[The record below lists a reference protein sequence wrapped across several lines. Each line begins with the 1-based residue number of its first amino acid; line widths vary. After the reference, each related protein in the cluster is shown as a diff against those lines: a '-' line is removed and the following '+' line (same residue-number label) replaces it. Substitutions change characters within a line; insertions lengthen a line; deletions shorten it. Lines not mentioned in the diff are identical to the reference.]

1 MLANKSITKSEF
13 EPLRGTD
20 TVAAVRERMI
30 EEQVNALPVVDPTTQ
45 KLIGQIDRD
54 QIDRANDDQQISDL
68 QMDKVVKIFEGQ
80 HIFEGVRLMLQYE
93 LNLLPLVN
101 KEATYLGVITKQQIL
116 EAISKMLNLEQ
127 KGSVLTIEIEPIDFS
142 LSEIVQVIEAEGAK
156 ILGVAVE
163 SPDSDHQAFEVS
175 VKLNLEDI
183 SRVTAALKRYGY
195 SVLVESE
202 STVLENDLEYRA
214 DELIKYIDM

>member
-1 MLANKSITKSEF
+1 MLANESITKSEF
-13 EPLRGTD
+13 KPLRGTD
-20 TVAAVRERMI
+20 TVAAVRERMK
-30 EEQVNALPVVDPTTQ
+30 EEQVTALPVVDPTTQ
-45 KLIGQIDRD
+45 KLIGQIKLD
-54 QIDRANDDQQISDL
+54 QLSKVEDNKQVSDL
-68 QMDKVVKIFEGQ
+68 QMDKVVQIFEGQ

-93 LNLLPLVN
+93 LSLLPLVN
-101 KEATYLGVITKQQIL
+101 DEATYLGVITKQQIL

-163 SPDSDHQAFEVS
+163 SPDSNHQAFEVS

-195 SVLVESE
+195 TVLAESE
-202 STVLENDLEYRA
+202 STVFENDLEYRA

>member
-1 MLANKSITKSEF
+1 MLANESITKSEF

-20 TVAAVRERMI
+20 TVAAVRERMK

-45 KLIGQIDRD
+45 KLIGQVELD
-54 QIDRANDDQQISDL
+54 QLSHVEDDQQISDL

-80 HIFEGVRLMLQYE
+80 HIFESVRLMLQYE

-163 SPDSDHQAFEVS
+163 SPDSNHQAFEVS

-195 SVLVESE
+195 SVLVESQ

>member
-1 MLANKSITKSEF
+1 MLANKSITESDF
-13 EPLRGTD
+13 EPLHGTD
-20 TVAAVRERMI
+20 TVAAVKNRMK
-30 EEQVNALPVVDPTTQ
+30 EVQVNALPVVDPTTQ

-54 QIDRANDDQQISDL
+54 QLSRAEDDQQISDL
-68 QMDKVVKIFEGQ
+68 QMDKTVKIFEGQ

-101 KEATYLGVITKQQIL
+101 KEATFLGVITKQQVL

-127 KGSVLTIEIEPIDFS
+127 QGSVLTIEIEPIDFS
-142 LSEIVQVIEAEGAK
+142 LSEIVQIIETEGAK

-163 SPDSDHQAFEVS
+163 SPDSNHQAFEIS
-175 VKLNLEDI
+175 VKLNLKDI

-195 SVLVESE
+195 SVLSESE

-214 DELIKYIDM
+214 DELLKYIDM

>member
-1 MLANKSITKSEF
+1 MLVNKSITKSEF

-20 TVAAVRERMI
+20 TVEAVKERMK

-45 KLIGQIDRD
+45 KLVGQIDRD
-54 QIDRANDDQQISDL
+54 QLSRAEEDQQVSDL
-68 QMDKVVKIFEGQ
+68 RMDEVVKIFEGQ

-101 KEATYLGVITKQQIL
+101 REATYLGVITKQQIL

-156 ILGVAVE
+156 ILGLAVE
-163 SPDSDHQAFEVS
+163 NPDDNHEAFEIS
-175 VKLNLEDI
+175 VKLNLNDI

-195 SVLVESE
+195 SVISESE

-214 DELIKYIDM
+214 DELLRYIDM

>member
-1 MLANKSITKSEF
+1 MLVNKSITKSEF

-20 TVAAVRERMI
+20 TVEAVRERI
-30 EEQVNALPVVDPTTQ
+30 KEEKVNALPVVDPTTQ

-54 QIDRANDDQQISDL
+54 QLSRAEDNQRISDL

-93 LNLLPLVN
+93 LNLLPLAN
-101 KEATYLGVITKQQIL
+101 KEGTYLGVITKQQIL

-127 KGSVLTIEIEPIDFS
+127 KGSVLTIEIEPIDFT

-156 ILGVAVE
+156 ILGLAVE
-163 SPDSDHQAFEVS
+163 NPDNNHETFEIS

-202 STVLENDLEYRA
+202 NTVLENDLEYRA
-214 DELIKYIDM
+214 DELIKYMDM

>member
-13 EPLRGTD
+13 EPLRGND
-20 TVAAVRERMI
+20 TVATVRERMI

-45 KLIGQIDRD
+45 KLIGQIGRD

>member
-54 QIDRANDDQQISDL
+54 QISRANDDQQISDL

>member
-13 EPLRGTD
+13 KPLRGSD
-20 TVAAVRERMI
+20 TVEEVRDRLEQ
-30 EEQVNALPVVDPTTQ
+30 EEVNALPVVDPTTQ
-45 KLIGQIDRD
+45 KLIGQIDSD
-54 QIDRANDDQQISDL
+54 QLLEAEDDQNISEL
-68 QMDKVVKIFEGQ
+68 RMDKAIKIYEGQ

-101 KEATYLGVITKQQIL
+101 KESSFLGVITKQQIL
-116 EAISKMLNLEQ
+116 ESISKMMNLEQ

-142 LSEIVQVIEAEGAK
+142 LSEIVQIIEAEGAK

-163 SPDSDHQAFEVS
+163 STDGNHQAFEVS

-195 SVLVESE
+195 TVLVESE

>member
-20 TVAAVRERMI
+20 TVAAVRERMK

-45 KLIGQIDRD
+45 KLIGQIELD
-54 QIDRANDDQQISDL
+54 QLSHVEDDQQISDL

-80 HIFEGVRLMLQYE
+80 HIFESVRLMLQYE

-163 SPDSDHQAFEVS
+163 SPDSNHQAFEVS

>member
-13 EPLRGTD
+13 KPLRGSD
-20 TVAAVRERMI
+20 TVEEVRDRLEQ
-30 EEQVNALPVVDPTTQ
+30 EEVNALPVVDPTTQ
-45 KLIGQIDRD
+45 KLIGQIDSD
-54 QIDRANDDQQISDL
+54 QLLEAEDDQNISEL
-68 QMDKVVKIFEGQ
+68 RMDKAIKIYEGQ

-93 LNLLPLVN
+93 LHLLPLVN
-101 KEATYLGVITKQQIL
+101 KESSFLGVITKQQIL
-116 EAISKMLNLEQ
+116 ESISKMMNLEQ

-142 LSEIVQVIEAEGAK
+142 LSEIVQIIEAEGAK

-163 SPDSDHQAFEVS
+163 STDGNHQAFEVS

-195 SVLVESE
+195 TVLVESE

>member
-45 KLIGQIDRD
+45 KLIGQIGRD

>member
-13 EPLRGTD
+13 KPLRGTD
-20 TVAAVRERMI
+20 TVGAARDHMK

-45 KLIGQIDRD
+45 KLIGQIDHD
-54 QIDRANDDQQISDL
+54 QLSRADDDQQISDL
-68 QMDKVVKIFEGQ
+68 QMDKIVKIFEGQ

-101 KEATYLGVITKQQIL
+101 EEATFLGVITKQQIL

-142 LSEIVQVIEAEGAK
+142 LSEIVQIIEAEGAK
-156 ILGVAVE
+156 ILGVTVE
-163 SPDSDHQAFEVS
+163 SPDSNHQAFEIS
-175 VKLNLEDI
+175 VKLNLKDI

-195 SVLVESE
+195 PVISESE
-202 STVLENDLEYRA
+202 STMLENDLEYRA
-214 DELIKYIDM
+214 DELLKYIDM

>member
-1 MLANKSITKSEF
+1 MLANKSITQSDFK
-13 EPLRGTD
+13 PLRGTD
-20 TVAAVRERMI
+20 TVEAVRNRMK

-54 QIDRANDDQQISDL
+54 QLSRADDYQQISDL

-101 KEATYLGVITKQQIL
+101 KEGTFLGVITKQQIL

-142 LSEIVQVIEAEGAK
+142 LSEIVQIIEAEGAK

-163 SPDSDHQAFEVS
+163 SSDGNHQAFEVS
-175 VKLNLEDI
+175 VKLNLKDI

-195 SVLVESE
+195 SVISESE

-214 DELIKYIDM
+214 DELLKYIDM

>member
-1 MLANKSITKSEF
+1 MLANKSITTSDFK
-13 EPLRGTD
+13 PLRGTD
-20 TVAAVRERMI
+20 TVAAVRNRMK

-45 KLIGQIDRD
+45 KLIGQIARD
-54 QIDRANDDQQISDL
+54 KLSRAEDDQQISDL
-68 QMDKVVKIFEGQ
+68 QMDKAIKIFEGQ

-127 KGSVLTIEIEPIDFS
+127 KGAVLTIEIEPIDFS

-163 SPDSDHQAFEVS
+163 SPDNNHQALEVS

>member
-1 MLANKSITKSEF
+1 MLANESITKSEF
-13 EPLRGTD
+13 EPLRGSD
-20 TVAAVRERMI
+20 TVAAVKERMN
-30 EEQVNALPVVDPTTQ
+30 EEQINALPVVDPTTQ
-45 KLIGQIDRD
+45 KLIGQIEFD
-54 QIDRANDDQQISDL
+54 QLSQAEDDQQISDL

-163 SPDSDHQAFEVS
+163 SPNSNHQAFEVS

-195 SVLVESE
+195 SVIAESE

>member
-20 TVAAVRERMI
+20 TVSAVRERMK

-45 KLIGQIDRD
+45 KLIGQVELD
-54 QIDRANDDQQISDL
+54 QLSHVEDDQQISDL

-80 HIFEGVRLMLQYE
+80 HIFESVRLMLQYE

-163 SPDSDHQAFEVS
+163 SPDGNHQAFEVS

-195 SVLVESE
+195 SVLVESQ

>member
-1 MLANKSITKSEF
+1 MLANKSITQSDFK
-13 EPLRGTD
+13 PLRGTD
-20 TVAAVRERMI
+20 TVDAVRNRMK
-30 EEQVNALPVVDPTTQ
+30 EEQVNAFPVVDPTTQ
-45 KLIGQIDRD
+45 KLIGQIDRE
-54 QIDRANDDQQISDL
+54 QLSRADDDQQISDL

-101 KEATYLGVITKQQIL
+101 KEGTFLGVITKQQIL

-142 LSEIVQVIEAEGAK
+142 LSEIVQIIEAEGAK

-163 SPDSDHQAFEVS
+163 SSDGNHQAFEVS
-175 VKLNLEDI
+175 VKLNLKDI

-195 SVLVESE
+195 SVISESE

-214 DELIKYIDM
+214 DELLKYIDM

>member
-20 TVAAVRERMI
+20 TVAAVRERMK

-45 KLIGQIDRD
+45 KLIGQVELD
-54 QIDRANDDQQISDL
+54 QLSHVEDDQQISDL

-80 HIFEGVRLMLQYE
+80 HIFESVRLMLQYE

-163 SPDSDHQAFEVS
+163 SPDGNHQAFEVS

-195 SVLVESE
+195 SVLVESQ